1 MKTLLEFFIENF
13 GFLYVDPRYRIT
25 DSVTSGIPTINAGLN
40 LTGPLLSWSI
50 DNDRGILGIAVA
62 PTELAGSPDNWF
74 PISLIR
80 QHLDDNDELNRA
92 GPAEKAT
99 WTRTNLSRIEE
110 MFSSANT
117 QRSCE
122 ELIALG
128 KARAEKYFGPPI
140 T

>member
-25 DSVTSGIPTINAGLN
+25 DSVTSGISTINAGLN

-50 DNDRGILGIAVA
+50 DNDRGILGFAVA
-62 PTELAGSPDNWF
+62 PTELAGAPDNWF
-74 PISLIR
+74 GISVIR
-80 QHLDDNDELNRA
+80 QHLDDYDELNRA
-92 GPAEKAT
+92 GPAEMAT

-110 MFSSANT
+110 MFSSANA

-122 ELIALG
+122 VLIARR
-128 KARAEKYFGPPI
+128 KAQAYKYFGPPI